1 MVKKCIMETF
11 LNNLCSQG
19 IKGEFL
25 NSQSAIAE
33 FSFQWSCHFEQQ
45 SGNLNS
51 LNLKQ
56 ASYLSDTENRACWC
70 ESPNPLKI
78 WDVSQTLW
86 YNKLLKSRFNFD
98 SRGTKVKSVCRL
110 MYEQGYLI
118 FMNEDA
124 VYDNKM

>member
-1 MVKKCIMETF
+1 MCTELDGLIEKKVFMVKKRIMETF

-56 ASYLSDTENRACWC
+56 ASYLSDGFGQIELVG
-70 ESPNPLKI
+70 EVPNPP
-78 WDVSQTLW
+78 
-86 YNKLLKSRFNFD
+86 F
-98 SRGTKVKSVCRL
+98 
-110 MYEQGYLI
+110 I
-118 FMNEDA
+118 FGKDPIPSF
-124 VYDNKM
+124 